1 MFESCWD
8 ILGIGIT
15 TDKLE
20 IKKAFAKLAHQ
31 ISPEDDP
38 DGYRRIHT
46 AYKQA
51 LEYASH
57 AKDPKRR
64 NGEIPGAGIT
74 ISRRVLPYQGTKF
87 PKQEDAAEE
96 SEAEK
101 ENEGFDFTS
110 VEKPDLNKKSK
121 KAKVPPRPS
130 SRTQVP
136 KEDDEKKQSFDF
148 SPIVQEEK
156 QFSDEIE
163 RIIEQIVTYKEENGI
178 DTPEN
183 VKRWK
188 VTTLDMHGMK
198 LLKLYG
204 SLFMRSG
211 ETSTWNVFFK
221 EPLMKQMLYNQ
232 DFRHKIRTYFP
243 SGSESRTKI
252 EELIEEFEDQLAL
265 EEAEREKTLTE
276 KDKKEQIVIACLVVF
291 GIFFIFALELFLQMI
306 HRH

>member
-74 ISRRVLPYQGTKF
+74 ISRRPLPYQGPKF
-87 PKQEDAAEE
+87 PKQEEIAEVTE
-96 SEAEK
+96 EEK
-101 ENEGFDFTS
+101 EKEGFDFTS

-121 KAKVPPRPS
+121 KTKAPPRPS

-148 SPIVQEEK
+148 SPIVHEEQ

-198 LLKLYG
+198 LLNLYG
-204 SLFMRSG
+204 SLFFRSH
-211 ETSTWNVFFK
+211 EISTWNVFFK
-221 EPLMKQMLYNQ
+221 EPLMKQMLYNAN
-232 DFRHKIRTYFP
+232 FRYKIRTYYHQ
-243 SGSESRTKI
+243 GSEARTKI
-252 EELIEEFEDQLAL
+252 EELIEEFEEQLDLVAG
-265 EEAEREKTLTE
+265 EREKQLA
-276 KDKKEQIVIACLVVF
+276 KKANKEQIIMASIIIFVVILFLVVNT
-291 GIFFIFALELFLQMI
+291 ILLLTYK
-306 HRH
+306 

>member
-64 NGEIPGAGIT
+64 NGEIPGVGIT
-74 ISRRVLPYQGTKF
+74 ISRRPLPYQGPKF
-87 PKQEDAAEE
+87 PKQEETAEVPE
-96 SEAEK
+96 EEK
-101 ENEGFDFTS
+101 EKEGFDFTS

-130 SRTQVP
+130 FRTQVP
-136 KEDDEKKQSFDF
+136 KEDDEKKQNFDF
-148 SPIVQEEK
+148 SPIVHEEQ
-156 QFSDEIE
+156 QFSEEIE
-163 RIIEQIVTYKEENGI
+163 MIIAQIVTYKEENGI

-243 SGSESRTKI
+243 SGSESRIKI
-252 EELIEEFEDQLAL
+252 ESLIEEFEEQLAL
-265 EEAEREKTLTE
+265 EEAEREKTKAKE
-276 KDKKEQIVIACLVVF
+276 DKRDQVFLASLVAFVVLIFLVLNVIL
-291 GIFFIFALELFLQMI
+291 LQANK
-306 HRH
+306 

>member
-8 ILGIGIT
+8 ILGIGMT

-74 ISRRVLPYQGTKF
+74 ISRRALPYQVPKF
-87 PKQEDAAEE
+87 PKLEETAEVTE
-96 SEAEK
+96 EEK
-101 ENEGFDFTS
+101 EKEGFDFTS

-130 SRTQVP
+130 SRMQVP
-136 KEDDEKKQSFDF
+136 KEDDEKKKSFDF
-148 SPIVQEEK
+148 SPIVHEEQ
-156 QFSDEIE
+156 QFSEEIE
-163 RIIEQIVTYKEENGI
+163 MIIAQIVTYKEENGI

-243 SGSESRTKI
+243 SGSESRIKI
-252 EELIEEFEDQLAL
+252 EALIEEFEKQLAL
-265 EEAEREKTLTE
+265 EEAEREETKAKE
-276 KDKKEQIVIACLVVF
+276 DKRDQVFLASLIAFAVLIFIVLNMIL
-291 GIFFIFALELFLQMI
+291 LQANK
-306 HRH
+306 

>member
-64 NGEIPGAGIT
+64 NGEIPGVGIT
-74 ISRRVLPYQGTKF
+74 ISRRPLPYQGPKF
-87 PKQEDAAEE
+87 PKQEETAEVTE
-96 SEAEK
+96 EEK
-101 ENEGFDFTS
+101 EKEGFDFTS

-136 KEDDEKKQSFDF
+136 KEDDEEKRSFDF
-148 SPIVQEEK
+148 SPIVHEEQ
-156 QFSDEIE
+156 QFSEEIE
-163 RIIEQIVTYKEENGI
+163 MIIAQIVTYKEENGI

-243 SGSESRTKI
+243 SGSESRIKI
-252 EELIEEFEDQLAL
+252 ESLIEEFEEQLAL
-265 EEAEREKTLTE
+265 EEAEREKTKAKE
-276 KDKKEQIVIACLVVF
+276 DKRDQVFLASLVAFVVLIFIVLNMIL
-291 GIFFIFALELFLQMI
+291 LQANK
-306 HRH
+306 

>member
-74 ISRRVLPYQGTKF
+74 ISRRPLPYKG
-87 PKQEDAAEE
+87 PKSQIPEE
-96 SEAEK
+96 KVETEEK
-101 ENEGFDFTS
+101 EGFDFTS

-136 KEDDEKKQSFDF
+136 KEDDEQKQNFDF
-148 SPIVQEEK
+148 SPIVHEEQ

-188 VTTLDMHGMK
+188 ITTLEMHGMK
-198 LLKLYG
+198 LLNLYG
-204 SLFMRSG
+204 SLFFRSH
-211 ETSTWNVFFK
+211 EISTWNVFFK
-221 EPLMKQMLYNQ
+221 EPLMKQMLYNAN
-232 DFRHKIRTYFP
+232 FRHKIRTYYHQ
-243 SGSESRTKI
+243 GSESRTKI
-252 EELIEEFEDQLAL
+252 EELIEEFEEQLTL
-265 EEAEREKTLTE
+265 EEAEHEETKAKE
-276 KDKKEQIVIACLVVF
+276 DKRDQVFLASLIAFAVLIFIVLNMIL
-291 GIFFIFALELFLQMI
+291 LQANK
-306 HRH
+306 

>member
-8 ILGIGIT
+8 ILGIGVT

-74 ISRRVLPYQGTKF
+74 ISRRVLPYQETKF

-96 SEAEK
+96 SEEK
-101 ENEGFDFTS
+101 KEKEGFDFTS

-121 KAKVPPRPS
+121 KTKVPPRPS

-148 SPIVQEEK
+148 SPIVHEEQ
-156 QFSDEIE
+156 QFSEEIE
-163 RIIEQIVTYKEENGI
+163 MIIAQIVAYKEENGI

-204 SLFMRSG
+204 SLYMRSG

-243 SGSESRTKI
+243 SGSESRIKI
-252 EELIEEFEDQLAL
+252 EALIEEFEEQLAL
-265 EEAEREKTLTE
+265 EEAEREKTKAKE
-276 KDKKEQIVIACLVVF
+276 DKRDQVFLASLIAFAVLIFIVLNMIL
-291 GIFFIFALELFLQMI
+291 LQANK
-306 HRH
+306 

>member
-64 NGEIPGAGIT
+64 NGEIPGVGIT
-74 ISRRVLPYQGTKF
+74 ISRRVLPYQGPKF
-87 PKQEDAAEE
+87 PKQEETAEVPE
-96 SEAEK
+96 EEK
-101 ENEGFDFTS
+101 EKEGFDFTS

-136 KEDDEKKQSFDF
+136 KEDDEKKQNFDF
-148 SPIVQEEK
+148 SPIVHEEQ
-156 QFSDEIE
+156 QFSEEIE
-163 RIIEQIVTYKEENGI
+163 MIIAQIVTYKEENGI

-252 EELIEEFEDQLAL
+252 EELIEEFEEQLAR
-265 EEAEREKTLTE
+265 EAAEREKTKAKE
-276 KDKKEQIVIACLVVF
+276 DKRDQVFLASLVAFVVL
-291 GIFFIFALELFLQMI
+291 IFLVLNMILLQANK
-306 HRH
+306 

>member
-8 ILGIGIT
+8 ILGIGMT

-74 ISRRVLPYQGTKF
+74 ISRRALPYQGPKF
-87 PKQEDAAEE
+87 PKQEETAEVTE
-96 SEAEK
+96 EEK
-101 ENEGFDFTS
+101 EKEGFDFTS

-130 SRTQVP
+130 SRMQVP
-136 KEDDEKKQSFDF
+136 KEDDEKKKSFDF
-148 SPIVQEEK
+148 SPIVHEEQ
-156 QFSDEIE
+156 QFSEEIE
-163 RIIEQIVTYKEENGI
+163 MIIAQIVTYKEENGI

-243 SGSESRTKI
+243 SGSESRIKI
-252 EELIEEFEDQLAL
+252 EALIEEFEKQLAL
-265 EEAEREKTLTE
+265 EEAEREETKAKE
-276 KDKKEQIVIACLVVF
+276 DKRDQVFLASLIAFAVLIFIVLNMIL
-291 GIFFIFALELFLQMI
+291 LQANK
-306 HRH
+306 

>member
-1 MFESCWD
+1 MYESCWD
-8 ILGIGIT
+8 ILGIGMT

-51 LEYASH
+51 LEFASR

-64 NGEIPGAGIT
+64 NGDLPGAGIT
-74 ISRRVLPYQGTKF
+74 ISRRVLPYKGPRS
-87 PKQEDAAEE
+87 PKQEETAEE
-96 SEAEK
+96 SEEEK
-101 ENEGFDFTS
+101 DKDGFDFTS
-110 VEKPDLNKKSK
+110 VDK
-121 KAKVPPRPS
+121 KAQKKKTAS
-130 SRTQVP
+130 SRPAIRTNTP
-136 KEDDEKKQSFDF
+136 KEDDKEKQDFDF
-148 SPIVQEEK
+148 SPIAQEEP
-156 QFSDEIE
+156 QFSGEIE
-163 RIIEQIVTYKEENGI
+163 KIIEQIVTYKEENGI
-178 DTPEN
+178 DTQEN

-188 VTTLDMHGMK
+188 VSTLDMHGMK

-204 SLFMRSG
+204 SLYFRSH

-221 EPLMKQMLYNQ
+221 EPLVKQMLYNQ
-232 DFRHKIRTYFP
+232 DFRHKIRTYYP
-243 SGSESRTKI
+243 QGSESRITI
-252 EELIEEFEDQLAL
+252 EALLGEFEDQLAL